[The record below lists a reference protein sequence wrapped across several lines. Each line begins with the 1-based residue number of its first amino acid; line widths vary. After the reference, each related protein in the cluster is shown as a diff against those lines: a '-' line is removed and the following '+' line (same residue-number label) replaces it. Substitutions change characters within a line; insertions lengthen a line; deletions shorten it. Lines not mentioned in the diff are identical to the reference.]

1 LTEINEKALVVIKQ
15 KFQDGKFIAIEG
27 AIYKKIISKRV
38 EIQGETV
45 NVGKLNGY
53 V

>member
-1 LTEINEKALVVIKQ
+1 LTKINKKALVVIKQ

-27 AIYKKIISKRV
+27 AIYKRF
-38 EIQGETV
+38 EIQGGTI
-45 NVGKLNGY
+45 NIGKVNGY